1 MLEQL
6 FSEYRPG
13 QSGEVS
19 VLLTDDAEIRTLNRE
34 FRGIDRAT
42 DVLSFEGPP
51 ELPEVLGDIVIS
63 LDTASRQAAHF
74 GHETSTE
81 IAILGLHGGLHLLGF
96 DDQTDT
102 DRQDMVHRMGEV
114 AAKNGIKLPSDW
126 GSMSYE
132 ETDPA

>member
-6 FSEYRPG
+6 FCAYRPE
-13 QSGEVS
+13 QAGEVS

-63 LDTASRQAAHF
+63 VDTASRQAAHF
-74 GHETSTE
+74 GHSTSTE

-114 AAKNGIKLPSDW
+114 AAKNGIELPPDW

-132 ETDPA
+132 ESDPA